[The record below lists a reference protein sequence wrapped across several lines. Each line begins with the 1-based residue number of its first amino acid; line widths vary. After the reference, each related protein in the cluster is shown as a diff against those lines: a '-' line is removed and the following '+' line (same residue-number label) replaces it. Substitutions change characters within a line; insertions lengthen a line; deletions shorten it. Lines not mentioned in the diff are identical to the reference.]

1 MPRPVGQ
8 TGRGFLL
15 IRIQG
20 EKIMTRIINIIL
32 AFFYLVPLQVGADT
46 GAETLPAGPERPAVV
61 GEHPPH
67 IGFQKAAA
75 CAACHGVDGNSTS
88 AQYPKLAGQTARY
101 IYIQLKDFQEG
112 RRKNPQM
119 SPMAANLSK
128 EDMWAIGAYF
138 ESQKQAPSTYKVSGA
153 KVAEGK
159 KIADDAL
166 CTMCHL
172 GGFSGQN
179 EVPRVAGQHYEYI
192 VKQLKD
198 FRARNRTNDAGN
210 MTSMTRGL
218 TDDQIDK
225 LAQYI
230 TNLN

>member
-1 MPRPVGQ
+1 MK
-8 TGRGFLL
+8 TG
-15 IRIQG
+15 
-20 EKIMTRIINIIL
+20 
-32 AFFYLVPLQVGADT
+32 FFYVVFNTLFFLPYTAYADT
-46 GAETLPAGPERPAVV
+46 AAGTQPAGPERPAVV
-61 GEHPPH
+61 GEHPLQKS
-67 IGFQKAAA
+67 FAKAAV

-112 RRKNPQM
+112 RRKDPQM
-119 SPMAANLSK
+119 SPMAASLSK

-138 ESQKQAPSTYKVSGA
+138 ESQKQAPSTYKVNGA

-172 GGFSGQN
+172 GSFSGQN
-179 EVPRVAGQHYEYI
+179 EIPRVAGQHYEYI
-192 VKQLKD
+192 VKQLTD
-198 FRARNRTNDAGN
+198 FREKNRTNDAGN
-210 MTSMTRGL
+210 MASVSRGL
-218 TDDQIDK
+218 TDEQIDK